1 MNKKTIILFIVLILP
16 VFIYLGLKTWGTN
29 HFVLPRYIPA
39 IDSTTGEIKMG
50 KRLHPRWDESELDT
64 VFQTIPAFNLI
75 NEKGQNFSLSNLK
88 GKIYVASFFFT
99 RCGTICPKITGQL
112 SRVQDTFNQD
122 PDLKLISISVDPVF
136 DHPEKLQAY
145 AKRFDANEGQWSFLT
160 GEKKVI
166 YPLILKG
173 FHVPLA
179 DASEYDAAIK
189 NPDETFIHSERLVL
203 VDKEGVIRG
212 YYVGTDK
219 KEVDR
224 LLVEIKVLKTIY
236 SSEKTL

>member
-1 MNKKTIILFIVLILP
+1 MNKKTGILFIVLILP

-29 HFVLPRYIPA
+29 HFTLPRFIPA

-50 KRLHPRWDESELDT
+50 KRLNPRWNESELDT
-64 VFQTIPAFNLI
+64 IFQTIPAFNLV
-75 NEKGQNFSLSNLK
+75 NEKGQSFSSSSLK

-99 RCGTICPKITGQL
+99 RCGTICPKITSQL

-122 PDLKLISISVDPVF
+122 PNVKLISISVDPAY

-145 AKRFDANEGQWSFLT
+145 SKRFDANEGQWTFLT

-212 YYVGTDK
+212 FYVGTDK

-236 SSEKTL
+236 SSEDTP